1 MGETKGNK
9 TVKKGVTTPTAK
21 LYNGNDYKSK
31 IVTNTST
38 NVLDSKLSDPLKGTL
53 KTEDVRKVFKKA
65 TEDTEN
71 TKKGNVLDDGGVYRT
86 SQVTNKI
93 GSEEKGV
100 EQNIGYSSKL
110 MSVNEEFNTGKDT
123 NSPIGEI
130 LGTAEEKNITNG
142 YENAVASLDNNAA
155 LKTALSSQKKGTSPR
170 IENNEVNINEV
181 IQNALSLDTYINSTM
196 KNTKTDKKNVTV
208 GGFRQAAENQD
219 KKNTTVKN
227 TTTPQ
232 NTIYITASGQK
243 VTTQDVGYSD
253 EAKKVVEKVKEVVE
267 TPLNATANFIK
278 ENIVGGTPGLV
289 SKFTNLITKGTFST
303 DGNETTVG
311 PLTVNKEENSAKLG
325 KGIDVKMVDA
335 EAYIET
341 QNVDGKVKTGVGA
354 EVGKS
359 FGDIEAKMGVEAGA
373 SFDGNDLIKDG
384 SFKIGTFIKGIFG
397 EKEGEVS
404 KEKKIQIK
412 AAQDKINNL
421 NSKAKEWEE
430 SGLEEEG
437 FENPY
442 K

>member
-1 MGETKGNK
+1 MQG
-9 TVKKGVTTPTAK
+9 
-21 LYNGNDYKSK
+21 L
-31 IVTNTST
+31 
-38 NVLDSKLSDPLKGTL
+38 LLK
-53 KTEDVRKVFKKA
+53 
-65 TEDTEN
+65 
-71 TKKGNVLDDGGVYRT
+71 
-86 SQVTNKI
+86 
-93 GSEEKGV
+93 
-100 EQNIGYSSKL
+100 
-110 MSVNEEFNTGKDT
+110 
-123 NSPIGEI
+123 P
-130 LGTAEEKNITNG
+130 
-142 YENAVASLDNNAA
+142 
-155 LKTALSSQKKGTSPR
+155 
-170 IENNEVNINEV
+170 
-181 IQNALSLDTYINSTM
+181 
-196 KNTKTDKKNVTV
+196 
-208 GGFRQAAENQD
+208 GFYF
-219 KKNTTVKN
+219 T
-227 TTTPQ
+227 
-232 NTIYITASGQK
+232 TASGQK